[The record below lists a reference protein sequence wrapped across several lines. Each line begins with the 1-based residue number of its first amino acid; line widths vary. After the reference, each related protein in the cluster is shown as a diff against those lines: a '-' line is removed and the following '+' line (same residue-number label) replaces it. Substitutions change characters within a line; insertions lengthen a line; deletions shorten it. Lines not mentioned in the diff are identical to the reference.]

1 MRKSDSMY
9 EEVEFD
15 DPIAQTESSHRS
27 SELKEEQR
35 RERMVKTVLVEGD
48 EALSATGRPKSVN
61 NTVNMITD
69 VLHSEALQSALASLI
84 TRVLDS
90 EQFQQACQTLLKN
103 LWNDLVND
111 PETTAQI
118 VQLLQNAIE
127 NKEIQR
133 SVKKLVMQIIDD
145 KEVYD
150 ELTRLIVRLGQEKDV
165 LDATQSLLTE
175 STHNA
180 LNDPEILDHSMEFA
194 TDVVGDDIVQRTS
207 GEALRNTVTYAV
219 RPGISTFLSIIGAGL
234 LLFGLSALANA
245 RASEHEAAIVEK
257 AMTTVARNLSTATA
271 EGMSVLL
278 SLPGRLISGCLSLL
292 MSMASFPVKLI
303 QRGLSRMGRTGDS
316 AISAVASV
324 ANYVG
329 SFPGALYQ
337 AMLSSVGQIGNLMS
351 EKTSRALHGLLASVS
366 ASFVGVGY
374 RTTIDMGLRGTVAV
388 STGFGAYTESLGAL
402 LSVTVNA
409 LDASTVWID
418 TAINALAKSTVAAVD
433 ATTRSS
439 ETASEAVIS
448 FIANLIESITNRG
461 GGGGSSATT

>member
-1 MRKSDSMY
+1 MY
-9 EEVEFD
+9 EDVEVD
-15 DPIAQTESSHRS
+15 DQIAQTESIHRS

-35 RERMVKTVLVEGD
+35 RERLVKTVLEDGD
-48 EALSATGRPKSVN
+48 EALSATNRRPKSVD

-150 ELTRLIVRLGQEKDV
+150 ELTRLVVRLGQEKDV

-257 AMTTVARNLSTATA
+257 AMTTVARNLSTTTA
-271 EGMSVLL
+271 EGMGALL
-278 SLPGRLISGCLSLL
+278 SLPGRVLSGCLSLL

-316 AISAVASV
+316 AINAVASV
-324 ANYVG
+324 VNLVG
-329 SFPGALYQ
+329 RFPGALYHSI
-337 AMLSSVGQIGNLMS
+337 LSSVGQIGNLMG
-351 EKTSRALHGLLASVS
+351 ENASRALHGMLASVS

-374 RTTIDMGLRGTVAV
+374 RATIEMGQRGAVAV
-388 STGFGAYTESLGAL
+388 SYGFGAYSQSLEAL
-402 LSVTVNA
+402 GSVTVNA

-418 TAINALAKSTVAAVD
+418 TAINALAKSTVAAVG
-433 ATTRSS
+433 ATIRSS
-439 ETASEAVIS
+439 ETASEAVAS
-448 FIANLIESITNRG
+448 FIANSIESITKLG
-461 GGGGSSATT
+461 GGGGSSTTI